1 MRSTKQ
7 KTLPS
12 ALVRC
17 LLVGACALPSVACG
31 GSSDALKKEV
41 NQLRDQVTQLQGSQ
55 DHLEE
60 RLMAMEAQRQVQV
73 SEAREAAEPEV
84 DERPRLKVVRLLPE
98 EAAPPGGG
106 SLDASED
113 SAPLAGHTDPKRATS
128 KD

>member
-1 MRSTKQ
+1 MRSTQQ
-7 KTLPS
+7 KRLTS
-12 ALVRC
+12 ALIRC
-17 LLVGACALPSVACG
+17 FLVGACALPSVACG

-60 RLMAMEAQRQVQV
+60 RLMAMESLRQQQA
-73 SEAREAAEPEV
+73 SDAREAAEPEV

-98 EAAPPGGG
+98 EAAPVGGG
-106 SLDASED
+106 SMDGPED
-113 SAPLAGHTDPKRATS
+113 SAPLVGHTDPKRAKS